1 MAPQAV
7 DEETAA
13 AAAKTRVA
21 SELGHDR
28 IRYRHKKGNR
38 RAIILT
44 PSHLKSTPHLA
55 ETSRQGYTTVK
66 EGCERQHHH
75 HQQQQQR
82 GVLKAVYRRKMFAHH
97 IDEPRS
103 MWEAR
108 KAIEAA
114 LWDPQPF
121 RLPSLH
127 TLKTLLPVELSTI
140 DQGYPISTLGY
151 YKSIKRESDERV
163 EAASKNPDILRAVRE
178 VDESVAR
185 LQEELRMET
194 APGVAQTPDRALTR
208 DREITDHAISK

>member
-1 MAPQAV
+1 
-7 DEETAA
+7 
-13 AAAKTRVA
+13 
-21 SELGHDR
+21 
-28 IRYRHKKGNR
+28 
-38 RAIILT
+38 
-44 PSHLKSTPHLA
+44 
-55 ETSRQGYTTVK
+55 
-66 EGCERQHHH
+66 
-75 HQQQQQR
+75 
-82 GVLKAVYRRKMFAHH
+82 
-97 IDEPRS
+97 

-140 DQGYPISTLGY
+140 DQGYPISVSTPPSLYTTTTTLHQTLGY

-163 EAASKNPDILRAVRE
+163 EAASKNPDVRVVALGSMAECRLMMKILRAVRE

-208 DREITDHAISK
+208 GIPTTTLLTYIHTQFG